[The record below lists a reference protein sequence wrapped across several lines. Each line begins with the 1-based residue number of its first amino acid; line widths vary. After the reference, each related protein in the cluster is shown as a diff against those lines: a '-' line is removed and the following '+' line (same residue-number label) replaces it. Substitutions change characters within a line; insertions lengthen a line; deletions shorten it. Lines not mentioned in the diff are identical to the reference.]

1 MAITF
6 QMNQSYPT
14 NNETQFPIGQE
25 IVLVFDRPLD
35 FKAAQESVIIYGP
48 DFDTTSGPDNA
59 LWVNPSSGNNPFFL
73 NSPNFKGY
81 VECSFDTFV
90 VNNLDELKVLDSQKV
105 LEKVAGDNYSVLVIT
120 PKQPLKTDTKYKLF
134 ISGQN
139 LDNLTNIPA
148 ALQDY
153 NQSNAI
159 SEQTVYDPYTLENAV
174 KTSTEKVK
182 SFGTFEPKNNENSV
196 KLNIKIVTAGNGS
209 TAKYVWWF
217 DDESEPNNQAHAL
230 WDSRLS
236 RCVQRWRSTDRGVLV
251 KFELADY
258 AQGETFIIECERK
271 TLLEESYV
279 IDFDTGGDS
288 IFEYPEYISSS
299 PIAPDGLLL
308 PNLQNVPAVESLE
321 LISLDPADGE
331 INVRLDLNKIIIKF
345 NKNIDAT
352 TATQENIILESHPVS
367 GVFDGPNGTRSN
379 RPEKVYKIISVSDDT
394 ITLEI

>member
-35 FKAAQESVIIYGP
+35 FKAAKESIVIYGP
-48 DFDTTSGPDNA
+48 DFDTTSGPDNG
-59 LWVNPSSGNNPFFL
+59 LWINPSSGNNPFFL
-73 NSPNFKGY
+73 NSPNLKGY
-81 VECSFDTFV
+81 VDCNFDTYV
-90 VNNLDELKVLDSQKV
+90 VNNLNELKVLDSQKV
-105 LEKVAGDNYSVLVIT
+105 LEKVGGNNYSVLVVT
-120 PKQPLKTDTKYKLF
+120 PKEPLKTDTKYKIF
-134 ISGQN
+134 ICGQN
-139 LDNLTNIPA
+139 LDNLTNVPT

-159 SEQTVYDPYTLENAV
+159 TEQTIYDPYTLENNV
-174 KTSTEKVK
+174 KTSTDKVR
-182 SFGTFEPKNNENSV
+182 SFGTFEPKNNEDAV
-196 KLNIKIVTAGNGS
+196 KLNIKIVTGGNGS
-209 TAKYVWWF
+209 AAKYVWWF
-217 DDESEPNNQAHAL
+217 DGEDEPNNAAHVL
-230 WDSRLS
+230 WDRRLS

-258 AQGETFIIECERK
+258 TQGEVFIVECEKK
-271 TLLEESYV
+271 TLLAQSYV
-279 IDFDTGGDS
+279 IDFDTGTNA
-288 IFEYPEYISSS
+288 IFEYPEYTSTS
-299 PIAPDGLLL
+299 PIAPDGLLI
-308 PNLQNVPAVESLE
+308 PNLQNDPVAEKLE
-321 LISLDPADGE
+321 LVSLDPADGE

-345 NKNIDAT
+345 NKNIDIT

-379 RPEKVYKIISVSDDT
+379 RPEKVYKIISVSNDT